1 MHFFGSE
8 ILNFLGG
15 SIRWFFGTIY
25 SSLFNKKGFTYREY
39 LYGENKLNDDYSKLE
54 HEFANKAIALIF
66 FFIIVLIS
74 TFL

>member
-15 SIRWFFGTIY
+15 LIRWFFGTIY
-25 SSLFNKKGFTYREY
+25 SSIFNKKRFTFKEY

-54 HEFANKAIALIF
+54 HEFANKIIALIA
-66 FFIIVLIS
+66 FFIIVLFFK
-74 TFL
+74 FL